1 MSVKT
6 EIWVSAYLRRCFAN
20 NLFGAVMRRGAAEA
34 GALYVIADLLDG
46 RVQLY
51 GPPPGPVYGED
62 GERRWVALLRAPAPR
77 AEALAVLERRRKYD
91 PDLWIVDIE
100 DRQGTALL
108 NIETDDQP

>member
-20 NLFGAVMRRGAAEA
+20 GLFGAVMRKGAAEA
-34 GALYVIADLLDG
+34 GALFVIADLLDG

-62 GERRWVALLRAPAPR
+62 GERRWVALHRAPVAR
-77 AEALAVLERRRKYD
+77 VEALALLERRLKYD

-100 DRQGTALL
+100 DRNGTALL
-108 NIETDDQP
+108 NVEPGDGP